1 MSSQLRFEGNDLEG
15 LLERVRSEV
24 GNDARIVAANKLRKG
39 GVGGFFAR
47 ELFEVIVEPP
57 VYDEEPL
64 RPAARLGRS
73 RRAPATTASGPTW
86 SANPRETRSVVDLV
100 DELDA
105 HEEYEHSERNGATID
120 LGRAERMSEQP
131 SVSTQTERF
140 AQILERLAVTTD
152 HSGAPAT
159 PPERSGPD
167 PLRGG
172 GYHNDDD
179 GIHVVLDAI
188 TDAREPV
195 EATFYSRSAAAKV
208 ATPLEDERF
217 ATQSANAPIG
227 NAPIGNVQVGTA
239 QQYKPQATPSHES
252 HARYEREIAAVVAP
266 TAYNDTDDLIE
277 RPERVLV
284 KMGVPARYVPR
295 GVSGTSMRGALVESF
310 ERLPQCETLPESRGV
325 TVAIIGLGARPV
337 ALARIL
343 AAEQGIDPDT
353 VVIATERELGNGVP
367 PWLQI
372 TDGVSAQ
379 ERRRSWRRR
388 DHVSFVAISVPS
400 ITSGEEW
407 TNEMLDHLEPTQ
419 VWAVANAGWKAEDV
433 HAWTQRLGGIDVLA
447 VERLDETVSPAS
459 LLEIGIPV
467 SRIDGEPASPQRWA
481 DLLLDRVV
489 VQ

>member
-1 MSSQLRFEGNDLEG
+1 MSSQLRFEGNDLED

-24 GNDARIVAANKLRKG
+24 GEDARIVAANKLRKG

-57 VYDEEPL
+57 VVDFDEAQL
-64 RPAARLGRS
+64 RPAARLGRN
-73 RRAPATTASGPTW
+73 RRASATEPSITMA
-86 SANPRETRSVVDLV
+86 TRNDEHHALRPNQSVLDLV
-100 DELDA
+100 DEVEL
-105 HEEYEHSERNGATID
+105 HEQREQIRYEQREHTRHQPRDQVQAQ
-120 LGRAERMSEQP
+120 RAAVEPP

-140 AQILERLAVTTD
+140 AQILQRLAVSND
-152 HSGAPAT
+152 GPNPAAAAAPQ
-159 PPERSGPD
+159 PPVRIAGFDDISII
-167 PLRGG
+167 
-172 GYHNDDD
+172 DDD
-179 GIHVVLDAI
+179 DDDI
-188 TDAREPV
+188 REPID
-195 EATFYSRSAAAKV
+195 TTMYRRSAAAPKPQSQSQPM
-208 ATPLEDERF
+208 ATPITEPSLPKYAPK
-217 ATQSANAPIG
+217 ATLSPDR
-227 NAPIGNVQVGTA
+227 
-239 QQYKPQATPSHES
+239 HD
-252 HARYEREIAAVVAP
+252 RYEREIAAAVAP
-266 TAYNDTDDLIE
+266 STFMDSDDLIE

-284 KMGVPARYVPR
+284 KLGVPARFVPR
-295 GVSGTSMRGALVESF
+295 GVSGTAMRASLVESL
-310 ERLPQCETLPESRGV
+310 ERLPECEPLPESRGV
-325 TVAIIGLGARPV
+325 TVAIVGIGARPV

-388 DHVSFVAISVPS
+388 DHVSFVAVSVPS
-400 ITSGEEW
+400 ITAATEW

-419 VWAVANAGWKAEDV
+419 VWAVASAGWKADDV
-433 HAWTQRLGGIDVLA
+433 HAWAQRLGGFDVLA

-467 SRIDGEPASPQRWA
+467 SRIEGEPANAMRWA
-481 DLLLDRVV
+481 DVLLDRVV